1 MVAHLAAKHEW
12 IEALRDEDHVA
23 RMRVRDLVSRPER
36 LEEVI
41 GEVAMGR
48 SILEG

>member
-1 MVAHLAAKHEW
+1 
-12 IEALRDEDHVA
+12 
-23 RMRVRDLVSRPER
+23 MRVRDLVSRPER